1 MDDIQALIETTYNLS
16 RTLEKMA
23 ENEQKFGWDLG
34 YQLDQLSYDT
44 LIVAN
49 NLREISNKLVGGVA

>member
-49 NLREISNKLVGGVA
+49 NLREISYKLVGGVA

>member
-1 MDDIQALIETTYNLS
+1 MKDLDDLIAMAYQLS
-16 RTLEKMA
+16 QTLEYMA
-23 ENEQKFGWDLG
+23 NNELKFGFDLG

-49 NLREISNKLVGGVA
+49 NLREISTMLVGGVA